1 MIAGVWLPYVWTTST
16 DVAVLFGVV
25 RSSHDPPTDGI
36 ERARESH
43 MAWRMC
49 DMRICSILNKHLSI
63 SEFVWTVKYVDGAQS
78 HIPSN

>member
-1 MIAGVWLPYVWTTST
+1 MITRVWLPYVWTTST

-36 ERARESH
+36 EPARASH
-43 MAWRMC
+43 MARRMC

-63 SEFVWTVKYVDGAQS
+63 NEFMWTVMYVDGGQS
-78 HIPSN
+78 QIPSN